1 VLVIGENINA
11 SNKSVGHA
19 ILNKDRQFLI
29 DLARAQSSAGAHF
42 IDVNVGRGYG
52 WESSEAAMEWLV
64 DLVQEATDRPLVID
78 SDVPS
83 ILKAALRK
91 YRGNQVIVNSV
102 NAEPEKL
109 KAVGHLVVEHKAMV
123 VALAMGSDSI
133 PNSVDA
139 RLASCDVIMSS
150 LSKLDIREEQ
160 VFFDPLVLP
169 ISVDSNQARVTLN
182 TIREIKSR
190 YPSAKTIMGLSN
202 VSFGLPQRP
211 LINRSFLLMAAY
223 AGLDAAIMNPLDK
236 KMMSVVHVAEILT
249 GKDVSCKS
257 YIRAHRKGLLTD

>member
-11 SNKSVGHA
+11 SNKSVGQA
-19 ILNKDRQFLI
+19 IQNKDRQFLS
-29 DLARAQSSAGAHF
+29 DLARAQSSAGAHY
-42 IDVNVGRGYG
+42 IDVNAGTGQG

-64 DLVQEATDRPLVID
+64 ELVQEAVDKPLVID

-83 ILKAALRK
+83 ILEAALRR
-91 YRGNQVIVNSV
+91 YRGDRVIVNSV

-109 KAVGHLVVEHKAMV
+109 NTVGSLVIEHKAMV
-123 VALAMGSDSI
+123 VALAMGRDGI

-139 RLASCDVIMSS
+139 RLGSCEVIMSS
-150 LSKLDIREEQ
+150 LAKQGIREEQ

-169 ISVDSNQARVTLN
+169 ISVDSNQALVTLN
-182 TIREIKSR
+182 TIREIRSR
-190 YPSAKTIMGLSN
+190 YPSARTIMGLSN

-236 KMMSVVHVAEILT
+236 KMMSIVHVAEMLT
-249 GKDVSCKS
+249 GKDISCRA
-257 YIRAHRKGLLTD
+257 YIRAYRKGLLAD